1 MRKRIMILD
10 AYNILHRL
18 PVWRPLLEDSLEG
31 ARETLL
37 NYCRRW
43 MMRRGDVWLF
53 VVVFDGDSSVVG
65 GHSSAGPGVRV
76 VYSPSGQAADDRI
89 LEILR
94 EFGERFD
101 YVVVSDDRYVT
112 GKAVQLGA
120 AAMTA
125 AAFGAVLGGGDAQA
139 LPAAGRA
146 RKKGGRRADV
156 EDDALP
162 PETAV
167 GITESLRRLWGG
179 SK

>member
-1 MRKRIMILD
+1 MILD

-18 PVWRPLLEDSLEG
+18 PAWKPLLEVSLAG

-43 MMRRGDVWLF
+43 IMQRGDVWLF

-65 GHSSAGPGVRV
+65 AHSSAGPGVRV
-76 VYSPSGQAADDRI
+76 VYSPTGQAADDRI
-89 LEILR
+89 LEVLR
-94 EFGERFD
+94 EFGEKFD

-120 AAMTA
+120 TAMTSS
-125 AAFGAVLGGGDAQA
+125 AFGAVLTGGMSPTAATGGGKQA
-139 LPAAGRA
+139 
-146 RKKGGRRADV
+146 KGRRRTAE

-162 PETAV
+162 PDAAND
-167 GITESLRRLWGG
+167 ITESLRRLWDR
-179 SK
+179 

>member
-18 PVWRPLLEDSLEG
+18 PAWKPLLEVSLEG

-43 MMRRGDVWLF
+43 MMQRGDVWLF
-53 VVVFDGDSSVVG
+53 VVVFDGDSSVAG

-120 AAMTA
+120 AVMTSS
-125 AAFGAVLGGGDAQA
+125 AFGAVLGGDRS
-139 LPAAGRA
+139 PTAATGGGA
-146 RKKGGRRADV
+146 HAKGRRRAADV
-156 EDDALP
+156 DDTLP
-162 PETAV
+162 PDTANT
-167 GITESLRRLWGG
+167 ITESLRRLWGQ
-179 SK
+179 